1 MVLIGVRKTSLNSL
15 GFHWTYSSTH
25 TASLTH
31 DKFIIFK
38 DLLSA
43 ITRRR
48 ICVESIFFNS

>member
-43 ITRRR
+43 ITKRR
-48 ICVESIFFNS
+48 ICVESIFFIS